1 MPDSSSKSNK
11 FLGATQTL
19 TLLFDQKLIHFK
31 KLLIIIN
38 KMIILIITII
48 IILLIIINKMHSIT
62 NIVKRHSV
70 NMLLNFMFLYKML
83 VSCQY
88 GDVHIATK
96 GITDFKYNVI
106 YLESLYIK
114 L

>member
-1 MPDSSSKSNK
+1 
-11 FLGATQTL
+11 
-19 TLLFDQKLIHFK
+19 
-31 KLLIIIN
+31 
-38 KMIILIITII
+38 
-48 IILLIIINKMHSIT
+48 MHSIT